1 MCGEH
6 RLRQTPQ
13 LPPQGSSPHV
23 RGARWGASSL
33 AVGLGIIPACAGS
46 TSAQTLLL
54 SILRDHP
61 RMCGEHAPCLRLW
74 TCQWG
79 SSPHVRGALVA
90 NPLTSGISG
99 IIPAC
104 AGSTGVLFESVA
116 PARDHPRMCGEHDC
130 VPLDFP
136 LDSGSSPHVRGA
148 PDLLFQVIQC
158 LGIIPACAGST
169 LATPSGRRTHGDHPR
184 MCGEH
189 MAVTGYQ
196 DAPWG
201 SSPHVRG
208 APQSPTAFGNPHGI
222 IPACAGSTFRPTMA
236 DARPRDHPRMCGEH
250 IKYTLEGA
258 TSQGSSPHVRGAQN
272 GESAKRRRHGII
284 PACAGSTYSGL
295 FQTVTPRDHPRMC
308 GEHCF

>member
-46 TSAQTLLL
+46 TRRVCGSGRA
-54 SILRDHP
+54 SGDHP
-61 RMCGEHAPCLRLW
+61 RMCGEHWWRIRSRPGYR
-74 TCQWG
+74 G
-79 SSPHVRGALVA
+79 SSPHVRGAR
-90 NPLTSGISG
+90 
-99 IIPAC
+99 
-104 AGSTGVLFESVA
+104 GVLFESVA

-169 LATPSGRRTHGDHPR
+169 PLIVNSGSEVRDHPR

-189 MAVTGYQ
+189 WAVMR
-196 DAPWG
+196 AILRLAG

-208 APQSPTAFGNPHGI
+208 AP
-222 IPACAGSTFRPTMA
+222 RPEFLQ
-236 DARPRDHPRMCGEH
+236 D
-250 IKYTLEGA
+250 
-258 TSQGSSPHVRGAQN
+258 
-272 GESAKRRRHGII
+272 
-284 PACAGSTYSGL
+284 
-295 FQTVTPRDHPRMC
+295 TV
-308 GEHCF
+308 